1 MDIDRIIKSKLNRKS
16 REGKPF
22 NILYDSFQEL
32 ISASNHILEDSNF
45 PFSHLL
51 ERSIA
56 ITAVTAIETY
66 YKDILDII
74 FRICDPD
81 FFKPV
86 LKEIHKSK
94 YDINELVLMH
104 EKSIHPLELISANQ
118 SFQNIESIDAVFS
131 KFLKKSLWGKVIGM
145 QVRIKDNPD
154 NVSAFE
160 ASDLDCL
167 SKVFNIRHELVHN
180 PNSKEKIITEEFVN
194 LLQISHYMVFGSNIV
209 ITEMINTN
217 MDKSLITNEKQ
228 P

>member
-1 MDIDRIIKSKLNRKS
+1 MDIDRIIQSKLNRQS

-22 NILYDSFQEL
+22 NILYDSFREL
-32 ISASNHILEDSNF
+32 ISASNHILEDSSF
-45 PFSHLL
+45 PYSHLL
-51 ERSIA
+51 ERSIS

-94 YDINELVLMH
+94 YDINELILMH
-104 EKSIHPLELISANQ
+104 EKSIHPLELIAANQ
-118 SFQNIESIDAVFS
+118 SFQSIETIDSIFS
-131 KFLKKSLWGKVIGM
+131 KFLKKSLWGKIIGM

-154 NVSAFE
+154 SVSAFE
-160 ASDLDCL
+160 ASNLEDLR
-167 SKVFNIRHELVHN
+167 KIFNIRHELVHN
-180 PNSKEKIITEEFVN
+180 PNSKEKIITEEFVI
-194 LLQISHYMVFGSNIV
+194 LLQTSRYMVFGSNMV
-209 ITEMINTN
+209 ITEMINAN
-217 MDKSLITNEKQ
+217 MDNGLITNEKQ